1 MFFLLES
8 ICEHEILLAILLVLH
23 HNDFISD
30 PSKFD
35 SVSEL
40 KLVPFTLLE
49 IMVLIVGHVSH
60 DQPQFF
66 SWIRFFFF
74 WILNSIPVVNPK
86 VIFLK

>member
-35 SVSEL
+35 SVS
-40 KLVPFTLLE
+40 KL
-49 IMVLIVGHVSH
+49 
-60 DQPQFF
+60 
-66 SWIRFFFF
+66 
-74 WILNSIPVVNPK
+74 
-86 VIFLK
+86 